1 MEAEQA
7 QGGQR
12 IFVARLIVGL
22 AQGLV
27 LYLLY
32 YAFDNKA
39 WPATEPNFFAPLLL
53 VFLFVPLL
61 VLQGMGNLRKSTLI
75 VWAGLATL
83 IAAGFAWYDV
93 WHAWPTDSHWADGK
107 EVLVTHVV
115 PSARVI
121 IFTAIFLFVA
131 HALISCI
138 EADRKFVPSYR
149 TLFDLA
155 WKLGVQLAIAACFVG
170 AFWII
175 LYLGVALFEM
185 IKLHFFRD
193 FINHSWFAIP
203 ATALATAVAIH
214 ITDTRAG
221 LVRGVRTLALMLLGW
236 LLPVIA
242 LIAFAFL
249 ISLVFT
255 GLQPL
260 WETRTATALLLVAT
274 AVLVIHINAAYQDG
288 DPEHRP
294 HHVLRVAG
302 TLASVM
308 LIFIVTIAAYA
319 LWLRVDQYG
328 WTVDRINTAA
338 CVVVA
343 LCLAIG
349 YFVAALLPSPWLKLI
364 EKWNF
369 FTTILGL
376 ALLFALFTPIAD
388 PVRLSVASQ
397 MERLKSRSV
406 KVDKFDFW
414 YLRYEGGRFGRD
426 ALIALSGSKEKATQE
441 AAKAALVTRERY
453 FLEHRHARLTA
464 QTVASRITVHPSGKV
479 LPASFLTQDWT
490 QDTDAFGIVSGN
502 CLNGYPNADAKC
514 DAVFADLDGDG
525 VDEIILLLDSTMA
538 APPAD
543 QPWWDADIFKW
554 NGRRWV
560 VLGTIRGRHCGDDYE
575 AILAGQF
582 KALTPQAPVPDLEI
596 AGRRVRILP
605 IVPEDLCK

>member
-12 IFVARLIVGL
+12 IFLARLIVGL
-22 AQGLV
+22 VQGLV

-39 WPATEPNFFAPLLL
+39 WPATEPNFFAPLLT

-61 VLQGMGNLRKSTLI
+61 VLQGMGNLRKRTLI

-93 WHAWPTDSHWADGK
+93 WHAWPMDSQWADGK
-107 EVLVTHVV
+107 ELLGAHVV

-138 EADRKFVPSYR
+138 EADRKFVPRYP

-203 ATALATAVAIH
+203 ATALATAVAVH

-319 LWLRVDQYG
+319 LWLRVNQYG

-343 LCLAIG
+343 LCLAVG

-364 EKWNF
+364 ETWNF

-388 PVRLSVASQ
+388 PVRLSVANQ
-397 MERLKSRSV
+397 MDRLNSGAV
-406 KVDKFDFW
+406 KADKFDFA
-414 YLRYEGGRFGRD
+414 YLRNEGGRFGHAALAALGESRD
-426 ALIALSGSKEKATQE
+426 PKVRAAVLAEREDWVAAAKVSEPVTPAKAKSTIQVHPEGRSLPADFFKQSWEDDRFEPAIGECLSGYAG
-441 AAKAALVTRERY
+441 L
-453 FLEHRHARLTA
+453 HTA
-464 QTVASRITVHPSGKV
+464 
-479 LPASFLTQDWT
+479 
-490 QDTDAFGIVSGN
+490 
-502 CLNGYPNADAKC
+502 C
-514 DAVFADLDGDG
+514 DAVLKDVDGDG
-525 VDEIILLLDSTMA
+525 REEILLISWDKTGKTPFWDSALIKQT
-538 APPAD
+538 
-543 QPWWDADIFKW
+543 
-554 NGRRWV
+554 NGRWRV
-560 VLGTIRGRHCGDDYE
+560 IAVGEGRSETCGKFVKRLLVGEFKTVPALG
-575 AILAGQF
+575 F
-582 KALTPQAPVPDLEI
+582 DLEVD
-596 AGRRVRILP
+596 GTRILMFARGNS
-605 IVPEDLCK
+605 DACH